1 MVPARLTITD
11 FSSAEE
17 PWEIQSCS
25 LAKIEASK
33 QNYNEDVEDGAVS
46 KDVGGDLRCPGE
58 NGFLV
63 HVQQDERVLTAQA
76 RDLLDIDNDDGDGD
90 A

>member
-1 MVPARLTITD
+1 M
-11 FSSAEE
+11 
-17 PWEIQSCS
+17 
-25 LAKIEASK
+25 AKIEASK
-33 QNYNEDVEDGAVS
+33 QQNYNEDIEDGAAS

-76 RDLLDIDNDDGDGD
+76 RDLLDIDNDDGGGD